1 MNATSQIK
9 NTVKICADSK
19 RFDSPTDSETGSAV
33 KFRQFD
39 AVQFGVVFR
48 TNGALADLSNAAYA
62 ELEIS
67 DIGALNR
74 PEPRTASVLV
84 RKRVSA
90 LETSLDESAVAAG
103 TCHATF
109 ELEKSDTKIDA
120 GEKWL
125 RIFAVDSDGS
135 RTSFANGW
143 IFVEPTYGDDSNLAT
158 PDDLKYIVSARDYAE
173 VSEGYANG
181 GSAELAE
188 TSPYYKN
195 NAKYFFEQAKA
206 HSTLSS
212 DYATQAQNS
221 FFGASA
227 SEESANGYAAS
238 ATRSASA
245 AESSASSASASAS
258 SAASAKSAA
267 ESAKTAAQQAAAS
280 AAASDAGRLALA
292 KADNGTL
299 YFSGGSATATPN
311 LAFDTLSVLFKTDF
325 DFSVVQTAGTN
336 IFFPF
341 YIGTTS
347 TGNFFACQY
356 GMGNQLRVHRAV
368 GGNAAYVGRFNR
380 ADIAALATGGLNALA
395 FVFKKL
401 ADGNTQL
408 SLYVNGVPVPNNA
421 TATVEYPTLES
432 FVSINKWGSTTT
444 SVGTVGYSDFRVLNF
459 DVSATDAPY
468 SLADYQAGRRL
479 PPFLSGGVY
488 IKSNPDVAAQA
499 TPSAGNLGQTT
510 QGTLAKS
517 DSGYTITCTQ
527 SATRRFWFKF
537 DKKYPA
543 GTWFRVRRGAL
554 TWDGMETTGSR
565 ISQTTLNVGT
575 STTSPYTTPVNDLPT
590 SGVVDVVFQTP
601 VEADMVGF
609 PTWNGADVPTA
620 MISIPYFEFEVIG
633 ATTALENYTFDGKIR
648 DASGN
653 ESHATISGSVAGD
666 TDNSVNQI
674 YSAFSAKYTQE
685 NAS

>member
-1 MNATSQIK
+1 MNATTQIK

-39 AVQFGVVFR
+39 AVQFCVVFR

-90 LETSLDESAVAAG
+90 LETSLDESAVASG
-103 TCHATF
+103 SCHATF
-109 ELEKSDTKIDA
+109 ELDKSDTKIDA

-125 RIFAVDSDGS
+125 RIYAVDSDGS

-143 IFVEPTYGDDSNLAT
+143 IFVEPTYGEDSNLAT
-158 PDDLKYIVSARDYAE
+158 PDDLKYLVSARDYAE

-181 GSAELAE
+181 GGAGLSE

-195 NAKYFFEQAKA
+195 NSKYFSEQAKA
-206 HSTLSS
+206 HTESS
-212 DYATQAQNS
+212 
-221 FFGASA
+221 SA
-227 SEESANGYAAS
+227 YAAQ
-238 ATRSASA
+238 
-245 AESSASSASASAS
+245 AESSAQSAEASAGIAGGYASNAADSAAAASAQAESASASAS
-258 SAASAKSAA
+258 SAQSAKTAA
-267 ESAKTAAQQAAAS
+267 ESAKTAAQLAAAS
-280 AAASDAGRLALA
+280 ASSSDAGRLALT
-292 KADNGTL
+292 KSDGGTL
-299 YFSGGSATATPN
+299 YFSGGSASATPN

-325 DFSVVQTAGTN
+325 DFSVAQSANVLFPFLAGTM
-336 IFFPF
+336 
-341 YIGTTS
+341 S
-347 TGNFFACQY
+347 TGIYLAAQFGGDNRLRAM
-356 GMGNQLRVHRAV
+356 MGATAIGSFSRS
-368 GGNAAYVGRFNR
+368 
-380 ADIAALATGGLNALA
+380 DIAALVGDGLNALA

-401 ADGNTQL
+401 ADGNAQV
-408 SLYVNGVPVPNNA
+408 SLFVNGVSIQNRA
-421 TATVEYPTLES
+421 TATAAYPALNNALS
-432 FVSINKWGSTTT
+432 VNKWGSSST
-444 SVGTVGYSDFRVLNF
+444 SAGTVGYSDFRVLNF

-468 SLADYQAGRRL
+468 SLSDYQAGKRL

-488 IKSNPDVAAQA
+488 IKSNPDVVAQA

-517 DSGYTITCTQ
+517 DNGYTLTLT
-527 SATRRFWFKF
+527 SAATRRFWFKF

-554 TWDGMETTGSR
+554 TWDGMETTGGR
-565 ISQTTLNVGT
+565 ISQTSLNVGT
-575 STTSPYTTPVNDLPT
+575 STTSPYTTPVNNLPP
-590 SGVVDVVFQTP
+590 SEAADVVFQTP
-601 VEADMVGF
+601 VEADLIGF
-609 PTWNGADVPTA
+609 PLWNGADVPTA
-620 MISIPYFEFEVIG
+620 TISIPYFEFAVWG
-633 ATTALENYTFDGKIR
+633 ANVALENYTFDGKIR

-666 TDNSVNQI
+666 MDNSVNQI

-685 NAS
+685 NA

>member
-1 MNATSQIK
+1 MNATTQIK

-90 LETSLDESAVAAG
+90 LETSLDESAVASG
-103 TCHATF
+103 SCHATF
-109 ELEKSDTKIDA
+109 ELDKSDTKIDA

-125 RIFAVDSDGS
+125 RIYAVDSDGS

-143 IFVEPTYGDDSNLAT
+143 IFVEPTYGEDSNLAT
-158 PDDLKYIVSARDYAE
+158 PDDLKYLVSARDYAE

-181 GSAELAE
+181 GGAGLSE

-195 NAKYFFEQAKA
+195 NSKYFSEQAKA
-206 HSTLSS
+206 HTESS
-212 DYATQAQNS
+212 
-221 FFGASA
+221 SA
-227 SEESANGYAAS
+227 YAAQ
-238 ATRSASA
+238 
-245 AESSASSASASAS
+245 AESSAQSAEASAEIAGGYASNAADSAAFASVQAESASASAS
-258 SAASAKSAA
+258 SAQSAKAEA
-267 ESAKTAAQQAAAS
+267 ESAKTAAQLAAAS
-280 AAASDAGRLALA
+280 ASSSDAGRLALA
-292 KADNGTL
+292 KSDGGTL
-299 YFSGGSATATPN
+299 YFSGGSASATPN

-325 DFSVVQTAGTN
+325 DFSVVQTAN
-336 IFFPF
+336 VLFPF
-341 YIGTTS
+341 LAGTMS
-347 TGNFFACQY
+347 TGIYLAAQFGGDNRLRAM
-356 GMGNQLRVHRAV
+356 MGATAIGSFSRS
-368 GGNAAYVGRFNR
+368 
-380 ADIAALATGGLNALA
+380 DIAALVGDGLNALA

-401 ADGNTQL
+401 ADGNAQV
-408 SLYVNGVPVPNNA
+408 SLFVNGVSVQNRA
-421 TATVEYPTLES
+421 TATAAYPTLNNALS
-432 FVSINKWGSTTT
+432 VNKWGSSTT
-444 SVGTVGYSDFRVLNF
+444 SAGTVGYSDFRVLNF
-459 DVSATDAPY
+459 DISATDAPY
-468 SLADYQAGRRL
+468 TLSDYQKGKRL

-488 IKSNPDVAAQA
+488 IKSNPDVVAQA

-517 DSGYTITCTQ
+517 DNGYTLTLT
-527 SATRRFWFKF
+527 SAATRRFWFKF

-554 TWDGMETTGSR
+554 TWDGMETTPTR
-565 ISQTTLNVGT
+565 ISQTSLNVGT
-575 STTSPYTTPVNDLPT
+575 STTSPYTTPVGNLPT
-590 SGVVDVVFQTP
+590 SEAVDVVFQTP
-601 VEADMVGF
+601 LEADMIGF
-609 PTWNGADVPTA
+609 PLWNGADVPTA
-620 MISIPYFEFEVIG
+620 TISIPYFEFAVIG

-666 TDNSVNQI
+666 MDNSVNQI

-685 NAS
+685 NA

>member
-1 MNATSQIK
+1 MNATTQIK

-39 AVQFGVVFR
+39 AVQFCVVFR

-90 LETSLDESAVAAG
+90 LETSLDESAVASG
-103 TCHATF
+103 SCHATF
-109 ELEKSDTKIDA
+109 ELDKSDTKIDA

-125 RIFAVDSDGS
+125 RIYAVDSDGS

-143 IFVEPTYGDDSNLAT
+143 IFVEPTYGEDSNLAT
-158 PDDLKYIVSARDYAE
+158 PDDLKYLVSARDYAE

-181 GSAELAE
+181 GGAGLSE

-195 NAKYFFEQAKA
+195 NSKYFSEQAKA
-206 HSTLSS
+206 HTESS
-212 DYATQAQNS
+212 
-221 FFGASA
+221 SA
-227 SEESANGYAAS
+227 YAAQ
-238 ATRSASA
+238 
-245 AESSASSASASAS
+245 AESSAQSAEASAGIAGGYASNAADSAAAASAQAESAAASAS
-258 SAASAKSAA
+258 SAQSAKTAA
-267 ESAKTAAQQAAAS
+267 ESAKTAAQLAAAS
-280 AAASDAGRLALA
+280 AASSDAGRLALA
-292 KADNGTL
+292 KSDSGTL
-299 YFSGGSATATPN
+299 YFSGGSASATPN

-325 DFSVVQTAGTN
+325 DFSVAQTAN
-336 IFFPF
+336 VLFPF
-341 YIGTTS
+341 LAGAMS
-347 TGNFFACQY
+347 TGIYLAAQFGGDNRLRAM
-356 GMGNQLRVHRAV
+356 MGATAIGSFSRS
-368 GGNAAYVGRFNR
+368 
-380 ADIAALATGGLNALA
+380 DIAALVGDGLNALA

-401 ADGNTQL
+401 ADGNAQV
-408 SLYVNGVPVPNNA
+408 SLFVNGVSVQNRA
-421 TATVEYPTLES
+421 TATAAYPALNNALS
-432 FVSINKWGSTTT
+432 VNKWGSSST
-444 SVGTVGYSDFRVLNF
+444 SAGTVGYSDFRVLNF

-468 SLADYQAGRRL
+468 SLADYQAGKRL

-488 IKSNPDVAAQA
+488 IKSNPDVVAQSM
-499 TPSAGNLGQTT
+499 PSAGNIGQTT

-517 DSGYTITCTQ
+517 DNGYTLTLT
-527 SATRRFWFKF
+527 SAATRRFWFRL

-554 TWDGMETTGSR
+554 TWEGMETTGSR
-565 ISQTTLNVGT
+565 ISQTSLNVGT
-575 STTSPYTTPVNDLPT
+575 STTSPYTTPVNNLPP
-590 SGVVDVVFQTP
+590 SEAADVVFQTP
-601 VEADMVGF
+601 VEADLIGF
-609 PTWNGADVPTA
+609 PLWNGADVPTA
-620 MISIPYFEFEVIG
+620 TISIPYFEFAVIG
-633 ATTALENYTFDGKIR
+633 ANVALGNYTFDGKIR

-666 TDNSVNQI
+666 MDNSVNQI

-685 NAS
+685 NA

>member
-1 MNATSQIK
+1 MNATTQIK

-90 LETSLDESAVAAG
+90 LETSLDESAVASG
-103 TCHATF
+103 SCHATF
-109 ELEKSDTKIDA
+109 ELDKSDTKIDA
-120 GEKWL
+120 GEKWM
-125 RIFAVDSDGS
+125 RIYAVDSDGS

-143 IFVEPTYGDDSNLAT
+143 IFVEPTYGEDSNLAT
-158 PDDLKYIVSARDYAE
+158 PDDLKYLVSARDYAE

-181 GSAELAE
+181 GGAGLSE

-195 NAKYFFEQAKA
+195 NSKYFSEQAKA
-206 HSTLSS
+206 HTESS
-212 DYATQAQNS
+212 
-221 FFGASA
+221 SA
-227 SEESANGYAAS
+227 YAAQ
-238 ATRSASA
+238 
-245 AESSASSASASAS
+245 AESSAQSAEASAGIAGGYASNAADSAASASAQAENAAASAS
-258 SAASAKSAA
+258 SAQSAKTAA
-267 ESAKTAAQQAAAS
+267 ESAKIAAQLAAAS
-280 AAASDAGRLALA
+280 ASSSDAGRLALA
-292 KADNGTL
+292 KFDGGTL
-299 YFSGGSATATPN
+299 YFSGGSASATPN

-325 DFSVVQTAGTN
+325 DFSVAQTAN
-336 IFFPF
+336 VLFPF
-341 YIGTTS
+341 LAGTMS
-347 TGNFFACQY
+347 TGIYLAAQFGGDNRLRAM
-356 GMGNQLRVHRAV
+356 MGATAIGSFSRS
-368 GGNAAYVGRFNR
+368 
-380 ADIAALATGGLNALA
+380 DIAALVGDGLNALA

-401 ADGNTQL
+401 PDGNAQV
-408 SLYVNGVPVPNNA
+408 SLFVNGIGVQNRA
-421 TATVEYPTLES
+421 TATAEFPALNNALSV
-432 FVSINKWGSTTT
+432 NKWGT
-444 SVGTVGYSDFRVLNF
+444 SSVSAGTVGYSDFRVLNF

-468 SLADYQAGRRL
+468 TLSDYQKGKGL
-479 PPFLSGGVY
+479 PPFLSGGGY
-488 IKSNPDVAAQA
+488 IKSNPDVVAQA
-499 TPSAGNLGQTT
+499 APSAGNLGQTT

-517 DSGYTITCTQ
+517 DNGYTLTLT
-527 SATRRFWFKF
+527 SAATRRFWFKF

-543 GTWFRVRRGAL
+543 GTWFRVCRGAL

-590 SGVVDVVFQTP
+590 SEAADVVFQTP
-601 VEADMVGF
+601 VEADLIGF
-609 PTWNGADVPTA
+609 PLWNGADVPTA
-620 MISIPYFEFEVIG
+620 TISIPYFGFEVLG

-666 TDNSVNQI
+666 MDNSVNQI

-685 NAS
+685 NA

>member
-1 MNATSQIK
+1 MNATTQIK

-90 LETSLDESAVAAG
+90 LETSLDESAVASG
-103 TCHATF
+103 SCHATF
-109 ELEKSDTKIDA
+109 ELDKSDTKIDA

-125 RIFAVDSDGS
+125 RIYAVDSDGS

-143 IFVEPTYGDDSNLAT
+143 IFVEPTYGEDSNLAT
-158 PDDLKYIVSARDYAE
+158 PDDLKYLVSARDYAE

-181 GSAELAE
+181 GGAGLSE

-195 NAKYFFEQAKA
+195 NSKYFSEQAKA
-206 HSTLSS
+206 HTESS
-212 DYATQAQNS
+212 
-221 FFGASA
+221 SA
-227 SEESANGYAAS
+227 YAAQ
-238 ATRSASA
+238 
-245 AESSASSASASAS
+245 AESSAQSAEASAEIAGGYASNAADSAAFASVQAESASASAS
-258 SAASAKSAA
+258 SAQSAKAEA
-267 ESAKTAAQQAAAS
+267 ESAKTAAQLAAAS
-280 AAASDAGRLALA
+280 ASSSDAGRLALA
-292 KADNGTL
+292 KSDSGTL
-299 YFSGGSATATPN
+299 YFSGGSASATPN

-325 DFSVVQTAGTN
+325 DFSVAQTAN
-336 IFFPF
+336 VLFPF
-341 YIGTTS
+341 LAGTMS
-347 TGNFFACQY
+347 TGIYLAAQFGGDNRLRAM
-356 GMGNQLRVHRAV
+356 MGATAIGSFSRS
-368 GGNAAYVGRFNR
+368 
-380 ADIAALATGGLNALA
+380 DIAALVGDGLNALA

-401 ADGNTQL
+401 SDGNIQT
-408 SLYVNGVPVPNNA
+408 SLFVNGVGVQNRA
-421 TATVEYPTLES
+421 TATAEYPTLDS
-432 FVSINKWGSTTT
+432 FLSINRWGTAN
-444 SVGTVGYSDFRVLNF
+444 VYAGTVGYSDFCIFNF

-468 SLADYQAGRRL
+468 SLSDYQAGKGL

-488 IKSNPDVAAQA
+488 IKSNPDVVAQT

-517 DSGYTITCTQ
+517 DDGYTLTLT
-527 SATRRFWFKF
+527 SAATRRFWFKF

-565 ISQTTLNVGT
+565 ISQTSLNVGT
-575 STTSPYTTPVNDLPT
+575 STTSPYATPVDNLPT
-590 SGVVDVVFQTP
+590 SEAVDVVFQTP
-601 VEADMVGF
+601 VDADMVGF

-620 MISIPYFEFEVIG
+620 TISIPYFEFEVLG
-633 ATTALENYTFDGKIR
+633 AITALENYTFDGKIR

-666 TDNSVNQI
+666 MDNSVNQI

-685 NAS
+685 NA

>member
-1 MNATSQIK
+1 MNATTQIK

-90 LETSLDESAVAAG
+90 LETSLDESAVASG
-103 TCHATF
+103 SCHATF
-109 ELEKSDTKIDA
+109 ELDKSDTKIDA

-125 RIFAVDSDGS
+125 RIYAVDSDGS

-143 IFVEPTYGDDSNLAT
+143 IFVEPTYGEDSNLAT
-158 PDDLKYIVSARDYAE
+158 PDDLKYLVSARDYAE

-181 GSAELAE
+181 GGAGLSE

-195 NAKYFFEQAKA
+195 NSKYFSEQAKA
-206 HSTLSS
+206 HTESS
-212 DYATQAQNS
+212 
-221 FFGASA
+221 SA
-227 SEESANGYAAS
+227 YAAQ
-238 ATRSASA
+238 
-245 AESSASSASASAS
+245 AESSAQSAEASAGIAGGYASNAADSAAFACVQAEGASASAS
-258 SAASAKSAA
+258 SAQSAKAEA
-267 ESAKTAAQQAAAS
+267 ESAKTAAQLAAAS
-280 AAASDAGRLALA
+280 ASSSYAGRLALA
-292 KADNGTL
+292 KSDSGTL
-299 YFSGGSATATPN
+299 YFSGGSASATPN

-325 DFSVVQTAGTN
+325 DFSVPQTTN
-336 IFFPF
+336 VLYPF
-341 YIGTTS
+341 YIGTTTQGKYILVQFGADNRLQIN
-347 TGNFFACQY
+347 TGDGVFGSFS
-356 GMGNQLRVHRAV
+356 RS
-368 GGNAAYVGRFNR
+368 
-380 ADIAALATGGLNALA
+380 DIAALVGDGLNALA

-401 ADGNTQL
+401 ADGNAQV
-408 SLYVNGVPVPNNA
+408 SLFVNGVSVQNLA
-421 TATVEYPTLES
+421 TATAVYPALES
-432 FVSINKWGSTTT
+432 FISINKWGSSST
-444 SVGTVGYSDFRVLNF
+444 SAGTVGYSDFRVLNF

-468 SLADYQAGRRL
+468 TLTDYQAGKRL
-479 PPFLSGGVY
+479 PPFLSSGVY
-488 IKSNPDVAAQA
+488 VKSNPDVDTQF
-499 TPSAGNLGQTT
+499 TPSAGKLGTTT

-517 DSGYTITCTQ
+517 ANGYTLTLT
-527 SATRRFWFKF
+527 STSTRRFWFKF

-554 TWDGMETTGSR
+554 TWDGMETTGGR
-565 ISQTTLNVGT
+565 ISQTSLNIGT
-575 STTSPYTTPVNDLPT
+575 STTSPYTVAVSNLPT
-590 SGVVDVVFQTP
+590 SEAVDVVFQTP
-601 VEADMVGF
+601 IEANMVGF
-609 PTWNGADVPTA
+609 VLWNGADVATA
-620 MISIPYFEFEVIG
+620 TVSIPYFEFEVLG
-633 ATTALENYTFDGKIR
+633 ASVALENYTFDGKIR

-653 ESHATISGSVAGD
+653 ESHATISGAVAGD
-666 TDNSVNQI
+666 MDNSVNQI

-685 NAS
+685 NA

>member
-1 MNATSQIK
+1 MNATTQIK

-39 AVQFGVVFR
+39 AVQFCVVFR

-90 LETSLDESAVAAG
+90 LETSLDESAVASG
-103 TCHATF
+103 SCHATF
-109 ELEKSDTKIDA
+109 ELDKSDTKIDA

-125 RIFAVDSDGS
+125 RIYAVDSDGS

-143 IFVEPTYGDDSNLAT
+143 IFVEPTYGEDSNLAT
-158 PDDLKYIVSARDYAE
+158 PDDLKYLVSARDYAE

-181 GSAELAE
+181 GGAGLSE

-195 NAKYFFEQAKA
+195 NSKYFSEQAKA
-206 HSTLSS
+206 HTESS
-212 DYATQAQNS
+212 
-221 FFGASA
+221 SA
-227 SEESANGYAAS
+227 YAAQ
-238 ATRSASA
+238 
-245 AESSASSASASAS
+245 AESSAQSAEASAEIAGGYASNASASAS
-258 SAASAKSAA
+258 SASSHSASAAASASSAQSAKAEA
-267 ESAKTAAQQAAAS
+267 ESAKTAAQLAAAS
-280 AAASDAGRLALA
+280 AASSDAGRLALT
-292 KADNGTL
+292 KSDSGTL
-299 YFSGGSATATPN
+299 YFSGGSASATPN

-325 DFSVVQTAGTN
+325 DFGVAQSANVLFPFLAGTM
-336 IFFPF
+336 
-341 YIGTTS
+341 S
-347 TGNFFACQY
+347 TGIYLAAQFGGDNRLRAM
-356 GMGNQLRVHRAV
+356 MGATAIGSFSRS
-368 GGNAAYVGRFNR
+368 
-380 ADIAALATGGLNALA
+380 DIAALVGDGLNALA

-401 ADGNTQL
+401 ADGNAQV
-408 SLYVNGVPVPNNA
+408 SLFVNGVSVQNRA
-421 TATVEYPTLES
+421 TATAVYPTLNNALS
-432 FVSINKWGSTTT
+432 VNKWGSSST
-444 SVGTVGYSDFRVLNF
+444 SAGTVGYSDFRVLNF
-459 DVSATDAPY
+459 DVSSADAPY
-468 SLADYQAGRRL
+468 SLSDYQAGKGL

-488 IKSNPDVAAQA
+488 IKSNPDVVAQA

-517 DSGYTITCTQ
+517 DDGYTLTLT
-527 SATRRFWFKF
+527 SAATRRFWFKF

-565 ISQTTLNVGT
+565 ISQTSLNVGT

-590 SGVVDVVFQTP
+590 SEAVDVIFQTP
-601 VEADMVGF
+601 IEANMVGF
-609 PTWNGADVPTA
+609 IVWNGADVPTA
-620 MISIPYFEFEVIG
+620 TISIPYFEFEVLG
-633 ATTALENYTFDGKIR
+633 ANVALENYTFDGKIR

-666 TDNSVNQI
+666 MDNSVNQI

-685 NAS
+685 NA

>member
-1 MNATSQIK
+1 MNATTQIK

-39 AVQFGVVFR
+39 AVQFCVVFR
-48 TNGALADLSNAAYA
+48 TNGALADLSNAAHA

-90 LETSLDESAVAAG
+90 LETSLDESAVASG
-103 TCHATF
+103 SCHATF
-109 ELEKSDTKIDA
+109 ELDKSDTKIDA

-125 RIFAVDSDGS
+125 RIYAVDSDGS

-143 IFVEPTYGDDSNLAT
+143 IFVEPTYGEDSNLAT
-158 PDDLKYIVSARDYAE
+158 PDDLKYLVSARDYAE

-181 GSAELAE
+181 GGAGLSE

-195 NAKYFFEQAKA
+195 NSKYFSEQAKA
-206 HSTLSS
+206 HTESS
-212 DYATQAQNS
+212 SAYAAQADS
-221 FFGASA
+221 FAQSSEASAGIAGGYASNAADSAASA
-227 SEESANGYAAS
+227 SSQAESAA
-238 ATRSASA
+238 
-245 AESSASSASASAS
+245 ASAS
-258 SAASAKSAA
+258 SAQSAKTAA
-267 ESAKTAAQQAAAS
+267 ESAKTAAQLAAAS
-280 AAASDAGRLALA
+280 AASSDAGRLALT
-292 KADNGTL
+292 KSDSGTL
-299 YFSGGSATATPN
+299 YFSGGSASATPN

-325 DFSVVQTAGTN
+325 DFSVAQTAN
-336 IFFPF
+336 VLFPF
-341 YIGTTS
+341 LAGTMS
-347 TGNFFACQY
+347 TGIYLAAQFGGDNRLRAM
-356 GMGNQLRVHRAV
+356 MGATAIGSFSRS
-368 GGNAAYVGRFNR
+368 
-380 ADIAALATGGLNALA
+380 DIAALVGDGLNALA

-401 ADGNTQL
+401 ADGNAQV
-408 SLYVNGVPVPNNA
+408 SLFVNGVSVQNRA
-421 TATVEYPTLES
+421 TATAVYPTLNNALS
-432 FVSINKWGSTTT
+432 VNKWGSSST
-444 SVGTVGYSDFRVLNF
+444 SAGTVGYSDFRVFNF
-459 DVSATDAPY
+459 DVSATDTPY
-468 SLADYQAGRRL
+468 SLADYQKGKRL

-488 IKSNPDVAAQA
+488 IKSNPDVEAQA

-517 DSGYTITCTQ
+517 DNGYTLTLT
-527 SATRRFWFKF
+527 SAATRRFWFKF

-554 TWDGMETTGSR
+554 TWEGMETTGSR
-565 ISQTTLNVGT
+565 ISQTSLNVGT
-575 STTSPYTTPVNDLPT
+575 STTSPYTTPVNNLPP
-590 SGVVDVVFQTP
+590 SEAADVVFQTP
-601 VEADMVGF
+601 VEADLIGF
-609 PTWNGADVPTA
+609 PLWNGADVPTA
-620 MISIPYFEFEVIG
+620 TISIPYFEFAVLG
-633 ATTALENYTFDGKIR
+633 ANVALENYTFDGKIR

-666 TDNSVNQI
+666 MDNSVNQI

-685 NAS
+685 NA

>member
-1 MNATSQIK
+1 MNATTQIK

-90 LETSLDESAVAAG
+90 LETSLDESAVASG
-103 TCHATF
+103 SCHATF
-109 ELEKSDTKIDA
+109 ELDKSDTKIDA

-125 RIFAVDSDGS
+125 RIYAVDSDGS

-143 IFVEPTYGDDSNLAT
+143 IFVEPTYGEDSNLAT
-158 PDDLKYIVSARDYAE
+158 PDDLKYLVSARDYAE

-181 GSAELAE
+181 GGAGLSE

-195 NAKYFFEQAKA
+195 NSKYFSEQAKA
-206 HSTLSS
+206 HTESS
-212 DYATQAQNS
+212 
-221 FFGASA
+221 SA
-227 SEESANGYAAS
+227 YAAQ
-238 ATRSASA
+238 
-245 AESSASSASASAS
+245 AESSAQSAEASAEIAGGYASNAADSAAFACVQAEGASASAS
-258 SAASAKSAA
+258 SAQSAKAEA
-267 ESAKTAAQQAAAS
+267 ESAKTAAQLAAAS
-280 AAASDAGRLALA
+280 AASSDAGRLALA
-292 KADNGTL
+292 KSDSGTL
-299 YFSGGSATATPN
+299 YFSGGSASATPN

-325 DFSVVQTAGTN
+325 DFSVAQTTN
-336 IFFPF
+336 VLYPF
-341 YIGTTS
+341 YIGRTTQGKYILVQFGADNRLRIN
-347 TGNFFACQY
+347 TGDGVFGSFS
-356 GMGNQLRVHRAV
+356 RS
-368 GGNAAYVGRFNR
+368 
-380 ADIAALATGGLNALA
+380 DIAALVGDGLNALA

-401 ADGNTQL
+401 ADGNAQV
-408 SLYVNGVPVPNNA
+408 SLFVNGVSVQNLA
-421 TATVEYPTLES
+421 TATVVYPALES
-432 FVSINKWGSTTT
+432 FLSINKWGSSST
-444 SVGTVGYSDFRVLNF
+444 SAGTVGYSDFCIFNF

-468 SLADYQAGRRL
+468 SLADYQAGKRL
-479 PPFLSGGVY
+479 PPFLSSGVY
-488 IKSNPDVAAQA
+488 VKSNPDVDTQL
-499 TPSAGNLGQTT
+499 TPPAGKLGGTT

-517 DSGYTITCTQ
+517 DSGYTLTLT
-527 SATRRFWFKF
+527 SSSTRRFWFKF

-554 TWDGMETTGSR
+554 TWDGMETTPTR
-565 ISQTTLNVGT
+565 ISQTSLNVGT
-575 STTSPYTTPVNDLPT
+575 STTSPYTIAVSNLPT
-590 SGVVDVVFQTP
+590 SEAVDVVFQTP
-601 VEADMVGF
+601 IEANMVGF
-609 PTWNGADVPTA
+609 IVWNGSDVPTA
-620 MISIPYFEFEVIG
+620 TISIPYFEFEVLG
-633 ATTALENYTFDGKIR
+633 ANVAFENYTFDGKIR

-653 ESHATISGSVAGD
+653 ENHATISGAVAGD
-666 TDNSVNQI
+666 MDNSVNQI

-685 NAS
+685 NA

>member
-1 MNATSQIK
+1 MNATTQIK

-90 LETSLDESAVAAG
+90 LETSLDESAVASG
-103 TCHATF
+103 SCHATF
-109 ELEKSDTKIDA
+109 ELDKSDTKIDA

-125 RIFAVDSDGS
+125 RIYAVDSDGS

-143 IFVEPTYGDDSNLAT
+143 IFVEPTYGEDSNLAT
-158 PDDLKYIVSARDYAE
+158 PDDLKYLVSARDYAE

-181 GSAELAE
+181 GGAGLSE

-195 NAKYFFEQAKA
+195 NSKYFSEQAKA
-206 HSTLSS
+206 HTESS
-212 DYATQAQNS
+212 
-221 FFGASA
+221 SA
-227 SEESANGYAAS
+227 YAAQ
-238 ATRSASA
+238 
-245 AESSASSASASAS
+245 AESSAQSAEASAEIAGGYASNAADSAAFASVQAESASASAS
-258 SAASAKSAA
+258 SAQSAKAKA
-267 ESAKTAAQQAAAS
+267 ESAKTAAQLAAAS
-280 AAASDAGRLALA
+280 ASSSDAGRLALA
-292 KADNGTL
+292 KSDSGTL
-299 YFSGGSATATPN
+299 YFSGGSASATPN

-325 DFSVVQTAGTN
+325 DFSVVQTAN
-336 IFFPF
+336 VLFPF
-341 YIGTTS
+341 LAGTMS
-347 TGNFFACQY
+347 TGIYLAAQFGGDNRLRAM
-356 GMGNQLRVHRAV
+356 MGATAIGSFSRS
-368 GGNAAYVGRFNR
+368 
-380 ADIAALATGGLNALA
+380 DIAALAGDGLNALA

-401 ADGNTQL
+401 ADGNAQV
-408 SLYVNGVPVPNNA
+408 SLFVNGVSVQNRA
-421 TATVEYPTLES
+421 TATAAYPTLNNALS
-432 FVSINKWGSTTT
+432 VNKWGSSST
-444 SVGTVGYSDFRVLNF
+444 SAGMVGYSDFRVLNF
-459 DVSATDAPY
+459 DVSSSDAPY
-468 SLADYQAGRRL
+468 TLSDYQAGKHL

-488 IKSNPDVAAQA
+488 IKSNPDVVAQA

-517 DSGYTITCTQ
+517 DDGYTLTLT
-527 SATRRFWFKF
+527 SAATRRFWFKF

-565 ISQTTLNVGT
+565 ISQTSLNVGT

-590 SGVVDVVFQTP
+590 SEAVDVVFQTP
-601 VEADMVGF
+601 VDADMVGF

-620 MISIPYFEFEVIG
+620 TISIPYFEFEVIG

-666 TDNSVNQI
+666 MDNSVNQI

-685 NAS
+685 NA

>member
-1 MNATSQIK
+1 MNATTQIK

-90 LETSLDESAVAAG
+90 LETSLDESAVASG
-103 TCHATF
+103 SCHATF
-109 ELEKSDTKIDA
+109 ELDKSDTKIDA

-125 RIFAVDSDGS
+125 RIYAVDSDGS

-143 IFVEPTYGDDSNLAT
+143 IFVEPTYGEDSNLAT
-158 PDDLKYIVSARDYAE
+158 PDDLKYLVSARDYAE

-181 GSAELAE
+181 GGAGLSE

-195 NAKYFFEQAKA
+195 NSKYFSEQAKA
-206 HSTLSS
+206 HTESS
-212 DYATQAQNS
+212 
-221 FFGASA
+221 SA
-227 SEESANGYAAS
+227 YAAQ
-238 ATRSASA
+238 
-245 AESSASSASASAS
+245 AESSAQSAEASAEIAGGYASNAADSAASASSQAESAAASAS
-258 SAASAKSAA
+258 SAQSAKAEA
-267 ESAKTAAQQAAAS
+267 ESAKTAAQLAAAS
-280 AAASDAGRLALA
+280 ASSSDAGRLALA
-292 KADNGTL
+292 KFDSGTL
-299 YFSGGSATATPN
+299 SFSGGSASATPN

-325 DFSVVQTAGTN
+325 DFSVAQSANVLFPFLAGTM
-336 IFFPF
+336 
-341 YIGTTS
+341 S
-347 TGNFFACQY
+347 TGIYLAAQFGGDNRLRAM
-356 GMGNQLRVHRAV
+356 MGATAIGSFMRT
-368 GGNAAYVGRFNR
+368 
-380 ADIAALATGGLNALA
+380 DIAALVGDGLNALA

-401 ADGNTQL
+401 ADGNAQV
-408 SLYVNGVPVPNNA
+408 SLFVNGVSVQNRT
-421 TATVEYPTLES
+421 TATVAYPTLNNALS
-432 FVSINKWGSTTT
+432 VNKWGSSST
-444 SVGTVGYSDFRVLNF
+444 SAGTVRYSDFCILNF
-459 DVSATDAPY
+459 DVSAADAPY
-468 SLADYQAGRRL
+468 SLSDYQAGKGL

-488 IKSNPDVAAQA
+488 IKSNPDVVAQA

-517 DSGYTITCTQ
+517 DDGYTLTLT
-527 SATRRFWFKF
+527 SAATRRFWFKF

-565 ISQTTLNVGT
+565 ISQTSLNVGT

-590 SGVVDVVFQTP
+590 SEATDVVFQTP
-601 VEADMVGF
+601 IETDMVGF
-609 PTWNGADVPTA
+609 PTWNGADVSTA
-620 MISIPYFEFEVIG
+620 TILIPYFEFEVIG
-633 ATTALENYTFDGKIR
+633 ANVALENYTFDGKIR

-666 TDNSVNQI
+666 MDNSVNQI

-685 NAS
+685 NA

>member
-1 MNATSQIK
+1 MNATTQIK

-90 LETSLDESAVAAG
+90 LETSLDESAVASG
-103 TCHATF
+103 SCHATF
-109 ELEKSDTKIDA
+109 ELDKSDTKIDA

-125 RIFAVDSDGS
+125 RIYAVDSDGS

-143 IFVEPTYGDDSNLAT
+143 IFVEPTYGEDSNLAT
-158 PDDLKYIVSARDYAE
+158 PDDLKYLVSARDYAE

-181 GSAELAE
+181 GGAGLSE

-195 NAKYFFEQAKA
+195 NSKYFSEQAKA
-206 HSTLSS
+206 HTESS
-212 DYATQAQNS
+212 
-221 FFGASA
+221 SA
-227 SEESANGYAAS
+227 YAAQ
-238 ATRSASA
+238 
-245 AESSASSASASAS
+245 AESSAQSAEASAGIAGGYASNAADSAAFASVQAESASASAS
-258 SAASAKSAA
+258 SAQSAKAEA
-267 ESAKTAAQQAAAS
+267 ESAKTAAQLAAAS
-280 AAASDAGRLALA
+280 ASSSDAGRLALA
-292 KADNGTL
+292 KSDSGTL

-325 DFSVVQTAGTN
+325 DFSVPQTAN
-336 IFFPF
+336 VLFPF
-341 YIGTTS
+341 LAGTMS
-347 TGNFFACQY
+347 TGIYLAAQFGGDNRLRAM
-356 GMGNQLRVHRAV
+356 MGATAIGSFSRS
-368 GGNAAYVGRFNR
+368 
-380 ADIAALATGGLNALA
+380 DIAALVGDGLNALA

-401 ADGNTQL
+401 SDGNAQV
-408 SLYVNGVPVPNNA
+408 SLFVNGVSVQNRA
-421 TATVEYPTLES
+421 TATAAYPTLNNALS
-432 FVSINKWGSTTT
+432 VNKWGSSTT
-444 SVGTVGYSDFRVLNF
+444 SAGTVGYSDFRVLNF
-459 DVSATDAPY
+459 DISATDAPY
-468 SLADYQAGRRL
+468 TLSDYQKGKGL

-488 IKSNPDVAAQA
+488 IKSNPDVVAQSM
-499 TPSAGNLGQTT
+499 PSAGNIGQTT

-517 DSGYTITCTQ
+517 DDGYTLTLT
-527 SATRRFWFKF
+527 SAATRRFWFKF
-537 DKKYPA
+537 DKKYSA

-565 ISQTTLNVGT
+565 ISQTSLNVGT

-590 SGVVDVVFQTP
+590 SEAVDVVFQTP
-601 VEADMVGF
+601 VDADMVGF

-620 MISIPYFEFEVIG
+620 TISIPYFEFAVWG
-633 ATTALENYTFDGKIR
+633 ANVAFENYTFDGKIR

-666 TDNSVNQI
+666 MDNSVNQI

-685 NAS
+685 NA

>member
-1 MNATSQIK
+1 MNATTQIK
-9 NTVKICADSK
+9 NTVKMCADSK
-19 RFDSPTDSETGSAV
+19 RFDSPTDSETGSAI

-90 LETSLDESAVAAG
+90 LETSLDESAVASG
-103 TCHATF
+103 SCHATF
-109 ELEKSDTKIDA
+109 ELDKSDTKIDA

-125 RIFAVDSDGS
+125 RIYAVDSDGS

-143 IFVEPTYGDDSNLAT
+143 IFVEPTYGEDSNLAT
-158 PDDLKYIVSARDYAE
+158 PDDLKYLVSARDYAE

-181 GSAELAE
+181 GGAGLSE

-195 NAKYFFEQAKA
+195 NSKYFSEQAKA
-206 HSTLSS
+206 HTESS
-212 DYATQAQNS
+212 
-221 FFGASA
+221 SA
-227 SEESANGYAAS
+227 YAAQ
-238 ATRSASA
+238 
-245 AESSASSASASAS
+245 AESSAQSAEASAEIAGGYASNAADSAAFASVQAESASASAS
-258 SAASAKSAA
+258 SAQSAKAEA
-267 ESAKTAAQQAAAS
+267 ESAKTAAQLAAAS
-280 AAASDAGRLALA
+280 SSSSDAGRLALA
-292 KADNGTL
+292 KADNGIL
-299 YFSGGSATATPN
+299 YFTGGSATATPN

-325 DFSVVQTAGTN
+325 DFSVPQTAN
-336 IFFPF
+336 VFFPF
-341 YIGTTS
+341 LAGTMS
-347 TGNFFACQY
+347 TGIYLAAQFGGDNRLRAM
-356 GMGNQLRVHRAV
+356 MGATAIGSFSRS
-368 GGNAAYVGRFNR
+368 
-380 ADIAALATGGLNALA
+380 DIAALVGDGLNALA

-401 ADGNTQL
+401 ADGNAQV
-408 SLYVNGVPVPNNA
+408 SLFVNGVSVQNRA
-421 TATVEYPTLES
+421 TATAAYPTLNNALS
-432 FVSINKWGSTTT
+432 VNKWGSSST
-444 SVGTVGYSDFRVLNF
+444 SAGTVGYSDFRVLNF
-459 DVSATDAPY
+459 DVSASDAPY
-468 SLADYQAGRRL
+468 SLADYQAGKRL

-488 IKSNPDVAAQA
+488 IKSNPDVVAQA

-517 DSGYTITCTQ
+517 DDGYTLTLT
-527 SATRRFWFKF
+527 SAATRRFWFKF

-554 TWDGMETTGSR
+554 TWDGMETTGRR
-565 ISQTTLNVGT
+565 ISQTSLNVGT

-590 SGVVDVVFQTP
+590 SEAVDVVFQTP

-620 MISIPYFEFEVIG
+620 TISIPYFEFEVLG

-666 TDNSVNQI
+666 MDNSVNQI

-685 NAS
+685 NA

>member
-1 MNATSQIK
+1 MNATTQIK

-90 LETSLDESAVAAG
+90 LETSLDESAVASG
-103 TCHATF
+103 SCHATF
-109 ELEKSDTKIDA
+109 ELDKSDTKIDA

-125 RIFAVDSDGS
+125 RIYAVDSDGS

-143 IFVEPTYGDDSNLAT
+143 IFVEPTYGEDSNLAT
-158 PDDLKYIVSARDYAE
+158 PDDLKYLVSARDYAE

-181 GSAELAE
+181 GGAGLSE

-195 NAKYFFEQAKA
+195 NSKYFSEQAKA
-206 HSTLSS
+206 HTESS
-212 DYATQAQNS
+212 
-221 FFGASA
+221 SA
-227 SEESANGYAAS
+227 YAAQ
-238 ATRSASA
+238 
-245 AESSASSASASAS
+245 AESSAQSAEASAGIAGGYASNAADSAAAASAQAESAAASAS
-258 SAASAKSAA
+258 SAQSAKAEA
-267 ESAKTAAQQAAAS
+267 ESAKTAAQLAAAS
-280 AAASDAGRLALA
+280 ASSSDAGRLALT
-292 KADNGTL
+292 KSDGGTL
-299 YFSGGSATATPN
+299 YFSGGSASATPN

-325 DFSVVQTAGTN
+325 DFSVAQTAN
-336 IFFPF
+336 VLFPF
-341 YIGTTS
+341 LAGTMS
-347 TGNFFACQY
+347 TGIYLAAQFGGDNRLRAM
-356 GMGNQLRVHRAV
+356 MGATAIGSFSRS
-368 GGNAAYVGRFNR
+368 
-380 ADIAALATGGLNALA
+380 DIAALVGDGLNALA

-401 ADGNTQL
+401 ADGNAQV
-408 SLYVNGVPVPNNA
+408 SLFVNGVSVQNRA
-421 TATVEYPTLES
+421 TATAAYPALNNALS
-432 FVSINKWGSTTT
+432 VNKWGSSST
-444 SVGTVGYSDFRVLNF
+444 SAGTVGYSDFRVLNF

-468 SLADYQAGRRL
+468 SLADYQAGKRL

-488 IKSNPDVAAQA
+488 IKSNPDIVAQA
-499 TPSAGNLGQTT
+499 APSAGNLGQTT

-517 DSGYTITCTQ
+517 DNGYTLTLT
-527 SATRRFWFKF
+527 SAATRRFWFKF

-575 STTSPYTTPVNDLPT
+575 STVAPYTTPVNDLPT
-590 SGVVDVVFQTP
+590 SEAADVVFQTP
-601 VEADMVGF
+601 VEADLIGF
-609 PTWNGADVPTA
+609 PLWNGADVPTA
-620 MISIPYFEFEVIG
+620 TILIPYFEFEVLG
-633 ATTALENYTFDGKIR
+633 ANVALGNYTFDGKIR

-666 TDNSVNQI
+666 MDNSVNQI

-685 NAS
+685 NA

>member
-1 MNATSQIK
+1 MNATTQIK

-90 LETSLDESAVAAG
+90 LETSLDESAVASG
-103 TCHATF
+103 SCHATF
-109 ELEKSDTKIDA
+109 ELDKSDTKIDA

-125 RIFAVDSDGS
+125 RIYAVDSDGS

-143 IFVEPTYGDDSNLAT
+143 IFVEPTYGEDSNLAT
-158 PDDLKYIVSARDYAE
+158 PDDLKYLVSARDYAE

-181 GSAELAE
+181 GGAGLSE

-195 NAKYFFEQAKA
+195 NSKYFSEQAKA
-206 HSTLSS
+206 HTESS
-212 DYATQAQNS
+212 
-221 FFGASA
+221 SA
-227 SEESANGYAAS
+227 YAAQ
-238 ATRSASA
+238 
-245 AESSASSASASAS
+245 AESSAQSAEASAGIAGGYASNAADSAAFASVQTESASASAS
-258 SAASAKSAA
+258 SAQSAKAEA
-267 ESAKTAAQQAAAS
+267 ESAKTAAQLAAAS
-280 AAASDAGRLALA
+280 ASSSDAGRLALA
-292 KADNGTL
+292 KSDSGTL
-299 YFSGGSATATPN
+299 YFSGGSASAAPN

-325 DFSVVQTAGTN
+325 DFSVVQTAN
-336 IFFPF
+336 VLFPF
-341 YIGTTS
+341 LAGTMS
-347 TGNFFACQY
+347 TGIYLAAQFGGDNRLRAM
-356 GMGNQLRVHRAV
+356 MGATAIGSFSRS
-368 GGNAAYVGRFNR
+368 
-380 ADIAALATGGLNALA
+380 DIAALVGDGLNALA

-401 ADGNTQL
+401 ADGNAQV
-408 SLYVNGVPVPNNA
+408 SLFVNGVSVQNRA
-421 TATVEYPTLES
+421 TATAAYPTLNNALS
-432 FVSINKWGSTTT
+432 VNKWGSSTT
-444 SVGTVGYSDFRVLNF
+444 SAGTVGYSDFRVLNF
-459 DVSATDAPY
+459 DISATDAPY
-468 SLADYQAGRRL
+468 TLSDYQKGKRL

-488 IKSNPDVAAQA
+488 IKSNPDVVAQA

-517 DSGYTITCTQ
+517 DDGYTLTLT
-527 SATRRFWFKF
+527 SAATRRFWFKF

-565 ISQTTLNVGT
+565 ISQTSLNVGT
-575 STTSPYTTPVNDLPT
+575 STTSPYTTPVNNLPT
-590 SGVVDVVFQTP
+590 SEAVDVVFQTP
-601 VEADMVGF
+601 IDADIVGF

-620 MISIPYFEFEVIG
+620 TISIPYFEFEVLG

-666 TDNSVNQI
+666 MDNSVNQI

-685 NAS
+685 NA

>member
-1 MNATSQIK
+1 MNATTQIK

-90 LETSLDESAVAAG
+90 LETSLDESAVASG
-103 TCHATF
+103 SCHATF
-109 ELEKSDTKIDA
+109 ELDKSDTKIDA

-125 RIFAVDSDGS
+125 RIYAVDSDGS

-143 IFVEPTYGDDSNLAT
+143 IFVEPTYGEDSNLAT
-158 PDDLKYIVSARDYAE
+158 PDDLKYLVSARDYAE

-181 GSAELAE
+181 GGAGLSE

-195 NAKYFFEQAKA
+195 NSKYFSEQAKA
-206 HSTLSS
+206 HTESS
-212 DYATQAQNS
+212 
-221 FFGASA
+221 SA
-227 SEESANGYAAS
+227 YAAQ
-238 ATRSASA
+238 
-245 AESSASSASASAS
+245 AESSAQSAEASAGIAGGYASNAADSAAFASVQAESASASAS
-258 SAASAKSAA
+258 SAQSAKAEA
-267 ESAKTAAQQAAAS
+267 ESAKTAAQLAAAS
-280 AAASDAGRLALA
+280 ASSSDAGRLALA
-292 KADNGTL
+292 KSDSGTL
-299 YFSGGSATATPN
+299 YFSGGSASATPS

-325 DFSVVQTAGTN
+325 DFSVEQTSPV
-336 IFFPF
+336 FFPF
-341 YIGTTS
+341 YVGKTALGKFIHV
-347 TGNFFACQY
+347 QY
-356 GMGNQLRVHRAV
+356 GNNNTLRALINGVIV
-368 GGNAAYVGRFNR
+368 GLFNR
-380 ADIAALATGGLNALA
+380 ADIAALVGDGLNALA

-401 ADGNTQL
+401 SDGNIQT
-408 SLYVNGVPVPNNA
+408 SLFVNGVGVQNRA
-421 TATVEYPTLES
+421 TATAEYPTLDS
-432 FVSINKWGSTTT
+432 FLSINRWGTAN
-444 SVGTVGYSDFRVLNF
+444 VYAGTVRYSDFCILNF
-459 DVSATDAPY
+459 DVSSADAPY
-468 SLADYQAGRRL
+468 TLSDYQKGKRL

-488 IKSNPDVAAQA
+488 IKSNPDVVAQA

-517 DSGYTITCTQ
+517 DNGYTLTLT
-527 SATRRFWFKF
+527 SAATRRFWFKF

-565 ISQTTLNVGT
+565 ISQTSLNVGT

-590 SGVVDVVFQTP
+590 SEAVDVVFQTP
-601 VEADMVGF
+601 VDADMVGF

-620 MISIPYFEFEVIG
+620 TISIPYFGFEVWG
-633 ATTALENYTFDGKIR
+633 ANVAFENYTFDGKIR

-666 TDNSVNQI
+666 MDNSVNQI

-685 NAS
+685 NA

>member
-1 MNATSQIK
+1 MNATTQIK

-39 AVQFGVVFR
+39 AVQFCVVFR

-90 LETSLDESAVAAG
+90 LETSLDESAVASG
-103 TCHATF
+103 SCHATF
-109 ELEKSDTKIDA
+109 ELDKSDTKIDA

-125 RIFAVDSDGS
+125 RIYAVDSDGS

-143 IFVEPTYGDDSNLAT
+143 IFVEPTYGEDSNLAT
-158 PDDLKYIVSARDYAE
+158 PDDLKYLVSARDYAE

-181 GSAELAE
+181 GGAGLSE

-195 NAKYFFEQAKA
+195 NSKYFSEQAKA
-206 HSTLSS
+206 HTESS
-212 DYATQAQNS
+212 
-221 FFGASA
+221 SA
-227 SEESANGYAAS
+227 YAAQ
-238 ATRSASA
+238 
-245 AESSASSASASAS
+245 AESSAQSAEASAEIAGGYASNAADSVAFASVQAESASASAS
-258 SAASAKSAA
+258 SAQSAKAEA
-267 ESAKTAAQQAAAS
+267 ESAKTAAQLAAAS
-280 AAASDAGRLALA
+280 ASSSDAGRLALT
-292 KADNGTL
+292 KSDSGTL
-299 YFSGGSATATPN
+299 YFSGGSASATPN

-325 DFSVVQTAGTN
+325 DFGVAQSANVLFPFLAGTM
-336 IFFPF
+336 
-341 YIGTTS
+341 S
-347 TGNFFACQY
+347 TGIYLAAQFGGDNRLRAM
-356 GMGNQLRVHRAV
+356 MGATAIGSFTRS
-368 GGNAAYVGRFNR
+368 
-380 ADIAALATGGLNALA
+380 DIAALVGDGLNALA

-401 ADGNTQL
+401 ADGNAQV
-408 SLYVNGVPVPNNA
+408 SLFVNGVSVQNRA
-421 TATVEYPTLES
+421 TATAAYPALNNALS
-432 FVSINKWGSTTT
+432 VNKWGSSST
-444 SVGTVGYSDFRVLNF
+444 SAGTVGYSDFRVLNF

-468 SLADYQAGRRL
+468 SLADYQAGKRL

-488 IKSNPDVAAQA
+488 IKSNPDVVAQA

-517 DSGYTITCTQ
+517 DNGYTLTLTEA
-527 SATRRFWFKF
+527 ATRRFWFRL

-554 TWDGMETTGSR
+554 TWDGMETTPTR
-565 ISQTTLNVGT
+565 ISQTSLNVGT
-575 STTSPYTTPVNDLPT
+575 STTSPYTTPVNNLPT
-590 SGVVDVVFQTP
+590 SEAVDVVFQTP
-601 VEADMVGF
+601 VEADMIGF
-609 PTWNGADVPTA
+609 PLWNGADVPTA
-620 MISIPYFEFEVIG
+620 TISIPYFEFAVIG
-633 ATTALENYTFDGKIR
+633 ANVALENYTFDGKIR

-666 TDNSVNQI
+666 MDNSVNQI

-685 NAS
+685 NA

>member
-1 MNATSQIK
+1 MNATTQIK

-90 LETSLDESAVAAG
+90 LETSLDESAVASG
-103 TCHATF
+103 SCHATF
-109 ELEKSDTKIDA
+109 ELDKSDTKIDA

-125 RIFAVDSDGS
+125 RIYAVDSDGS

-143 IFVEPTYGDDSNLAT
+143 IFVEPTYGEDSNLAT
-158 PDDLKYIVSARDYAE
+158 PDDLKYLVSARDYAE

-181 GSAELAE
+181 GGAGLSE

-195 NAKYFFEQAKA
+195 NSKYFSEQAKA
-206 HSTLSS
+206 HTESS
-212 DYATQAQNS
+212 
-221 FFGASA
+221 SA
-227 SEESANGYAAS
+227 YAAQ
-238 ATRSASA
+238 
-245 AESSASSASASAS
+245 AESSAQSAEASAEIAGGYASNAADSAAFASVQAESASASAS
-258 SAASAKSAA
+258 SAQSAKAEA
-267 ESAKTAAQQAAAS
+267 ESAKTAAQLAAAS
-280 AAASDAGRLALA
+280 ASSSDAGRLALA
-292 KADNGTL
+292 KSDGGTL
-299 YFSGGSATATPN
+299 YFSGGSASATPN

-325 DFSVVQTAGTN
+325 DFSVVQTAN
-336 IFFPF
+336 VLFPF
-341 YIGTTS
+341 LAGTMS
-347 TGNFFACQY
+347 TGIYLAAQFGGDNRLRAM
-356 GMGNQLRVHRAV
+356 MGATAIGSFSRS
-368 GGNAAYVGRFNR
+368 
-380 ADIAALATGGLNALA
+380 DIAALVGDGLNALA

-401 ADGNTQL
+401 ADGNAQV
-408 SLYVNGVPVPNNA
+408 SLFVNGVSVQNRA
-421 TATVEYPTLES
+421 TATAAYPTLNNALS
-432 FVSINKWGSTTT
+432 VNKWGSSTT
-444 SVGTVGYSDFRVLNF
+444 SAGTVGYSDFRVLNF
-459 DVSATDAPY
+459 DISATDAPY
-468 SLADYQAGRRL
+468 TLSDYQKGKRL

-488 IKSNPDVAAQA
+488 IKSNPDVVAQA

-517 DSGYTITCTQ
+517 DNGYTLTLT
-527 SATRRFWFKF
+527 SAATRRFWFKF

-554 TWDGMETTGSR
+554 TWDGMETTPTR
-565 ISQTTLNVGT
+565 ISQTSLNVGT
-575 STTSPYTTPVNDLPT
+575 STTSPYTTPVGNLPT
-590 SGVVDVVFQTP
+590 SEAVDVVFQTP
-601 VEADMVGF
+601 LEADMIGF
-609 PTWNGADVPTA
+609 PLWNGADVPTA
-620 MISIPYFEFEVIG
+620 TISIPYFEFAVIG

-653 ESHATISGSVAGD
+653 ESHATISDSVAGD
-666 TDNSVNQI
+666 MDNSVNQI

-685 NAS
+685 NA

>member
-1 MNATSQIK
+1 MNATTQIK

-39 AVQFGVVFR
+39 AVQFCVVFR

-90 LETSLDESAVAAG
+90 LETSLDESAVASG
-103 TCHATF
+103 SCHATF
-109 ELEKSDTKIDA
+109 ELDKSDTKIDA

-125 RIFAVDSDGS
+125 RIYAVDSDGS

-143 IFVEPTYGDDSNLAT
+143 IFVEPTYGEDSNLAT
-158 PDDLKYIVSARDYAE
+158 PDDLKYLVSARDYAE

-181 GSAELAE
+181 GGAGLSE

-195 NAKYFFEQAKA
+195 NSKYFSEQAKA
-206 HSTLSS
+206 HTESS
-212 DYATQAQNS
+212 
-221 FFGASA
+221 SA
-227 SEESANGYAAS
+227 YAAQ
-238 ATRSASA
+238 
-245 AESSASSASASAS
+245 AESSAQSAEASAGIAGGYASNAADSAAFASVQAESASASAS
-258 SAASAKSAA
+258 SAQSAKAEA
-267 ESAKTAAQQAAAS
+267 ESAKTAAQLAAAS
-280 AAASDAGRLALA
+280 ASSSDAGRLALT
-292 KADNGTL
+292 KSDSGTL
-299 YFSGGSATATPN
+299 YFSGGSASATPN
-311 LAFDTLSVLFKTDF
+311 LAFDTISVLFKTDF
-325 DFSVVQTAGTN
+325 DFSVPQLDPV
-336 IFFPF
+336 FFPF
-341 YIGTTS
+341 YVGKTTL
-347 TGNFFACQY
+347 GKFINVQY
-356 GMGNQLRVHRAV
+356 GNNNSLRAMINGV
-368 GGNAAYVGRFNR
+368 NAGIFNR
-380 ADIAALATGGLNALA
+380 SDIAALVGDGLNAFA

-401 ADGNTQL
+401 ADGNIQV
-408 SLYVNGVPVPNNA
+408 SLFVNGVAVQNRA
-421 TATVEYPTLES
+421 TATAEYPTLES
-432 FVSINKWGSTTT
+432 FISINKWGS
-444 SVGTVGYSDFRVLNF
+444 SLVYAGTVRYSDFCILNF
-459 DVSATDAPY
+459 DVSAADAPY
-468 SLADYQAGRRL
+468 SLAEYQKGKRL

-488 IKSNPDVAAQA
+488 IKSNPDVVAQA

-517 DSGYTITCTQ
+517 DDGYTLTLT
-527 SATRRFWFKF
+527 SASTRRFWFKF

-554 TWDGMETTGSR
+554 TWDDMETTGSR
-565 ISQTTLNVGT
+565 ISQTSLNVGT

-590 SGVVDVVFQTP
+590 SEAVDVVFQTP
-601 VEADMVGF
+601 VDADMVGF

-620 MISIPYFEFEVIG
+620 TISIPYFEFEVLG
-633 ATTALENYTFDGKIR
+633 STTALENYTFDGKIR

-666 TDNSVNQI
+666 IDNSVNQI

-685 NAS
+685 NA

>member
-1 MNATSQIK
+1 MNATTQIK

-90 LETSLDESAVAAG
+90 LETSLDESAVASG
-103 TCHATF
+103 SCHATF
-109 ELEKSDTKIDA
+109 ELDKSDTKIDA

-125 RIFAVDSDGS
+125 RIYAVDSDGS

-143 IFVEPTYGDDSNLAT
+143 IFVEPTYGEDSNLAT
-158 PDDLKYIVSARDYAE
+158 PDDLKYLVSARDYAE

-181 GSAELAE
+181 GGAGLSE

-195 NAKYFFEQAKA
+195 NSKYFSEQAKA
-206 HSTLSS
+206 HTESS
-212 DYATQAQNS
+212 
-221 FFGASA
+221 SA
-227 SEESANGYAAS
+227 YAAQ
-238 ATRSASA
+238 
-245 AESSASSASASAS
+245 AESSAQSAEASAEIAGGYASNAADSAAFASVQAESASASAS
-258 SAASAKSAA
+258 SAQSAKAEA
-267 ESAKTAAQQAAAS
+267 ESAKTAAQLAAAS
-280 AAASDAGRLALA
+280 AASSDAGRLALA
-292 KADNGTL
+292 KSDSGTL
-299 YFSGGSATATPN
+299 YFSGGSASATPN
-311 LAFDTLSVLFKTDF
+311 LAFDTLSVLFKTDL
-325 DFSVVQTAGTN
+325 DFTVARTANVLFPFLAGTM
-336 IFFPF
+336 
-341 YIGTTS
+341 S
-347 TGNFFACQY
+347 TGKYLAAQFGGDNRFRVM
-356 GMGNQLRVHRAV
+356 MGATAIGSFTRS
-368 GGNAAYVGRFNR
+368 
-380 ADIAALATGGLNALA
+380 DIAALVGDGLNALA

-401 ADGNTQL
+401 ADGNAQV
-408 SLYVNGVPVPNNA
+408 SLFVNGVSVQNRA
-421 TATVEYPTLES
+421 TATAEYPALNNALS
-432 FVSINKWGSTTT
+432 VNKWGSLST
-444 SVGTVGYSDFRVLNF
+444 SAGTVGYSDFRVLNF

-468 SLADYQAGRRL
+468 SLSDYQAGKRL

-488 IKSNPDVAAQA
+488 IKSNPDVVAQSM
-499 TPSAGNLGQTT
+499 PSAGNIGQTT

-517 DSGYTITCTQ
+517 DDGYTLTLTEA
-527 SATRRFWFKF
+527 ATRRFWFRL

-590 SGVVDVVFQTP
+590 SEAADVVFQTP

-620 MISIPYFEFEVIG
+620 TISIPYFEFEVLG
-633 ATTALENYTFDGKIR
+633 AITALENYTFDGKIR

-666 TDNSVNQI
+666 MDNSVNQI

-685 NAS
+685 NA

>member
-1 MNATSQIK
+1 MNATTQIK

-67 DIGALNR
+67 DIGVLNR

-90 LETSLDESAVAAG
+90 LETSLDESAVASG
-103 TCHATF
+103 SCHATF
-109 ELEKSDTKIDA
+109 ELDKSDTKIDA

-125 RIFAVDSDGS
+125 RIYAVDSDGS

-143 IFVEPTYGDDSNLAT
+143 IFVEPTYGEDSNLAT
-158 PDDLKYIVSARDYAE
+158 PDDLKYLVSARDYAE

-181 GSAELAE
+181 GGAGLSE

-195 NAKYFFEQAKA
+195 NSKYFSEQAKA
-206 HSTLSS
+206 HTESS
-212 DYATQAQNS
+212 
-221 FFGASA
+221 SA
-227 SEESANGYAAS
+227 YAAQ
-238 ATRSASA
+238 
-245 AESSASSASASAS
+245 AESSAQSAEASAEIAGGYASNAADSAAFASVQAESASASAS
-258 SAASAKSAA
+258 SAQSAKAEA
-267 ESAKTAAQQAAAS
+267 ESAKTAAQLAAAS
-280 AAASDAGRLALA
+280 ASSSDAGRLALA
-292 KADNGTL
+292 KSDGGTL
-299 YFSGGSATATPN
+299 YFSGGSASATPN

-325 DFSVVQTAGTN
+325 DFSVVQTAN
-336 IFFPF
+336 VLFPF
-341 YIGTTS
+341 LAGTMS
-347 TGNFFACQY
+347 TGIYLAAQFGGDNRLRAM
-356 GMGNQLRVHRAV
+356 MGATAIGSFSRS
-368 GGNAAYVGRFNR
+368 
-380 ADIAALATGGLNALA
+380 DIAALVGDGLNALA

-401 ADGNTQL
+401 ADGNAQV
-408 SLYVNGVPVPNNA
+408 SLFVNGVSVQNRA
-421 TATVEYPTLES
+421 TATAAYPTLNNALS
-432 FVSINKWGSTTT
+432 VNKWGSSTT
-444 SVGTVGYSDFRVLNF
+444 SAGTVGYSDFRVLNF
-459 DVSATDAPY
+459 DISATDAPY
-468 SLADYQAGRRL
+468 TLSDYQKGKRL

-488 IKSNPDVAAQA
+488 IKSNPDVVAQA

-517 DSGYTITCTQ
+517 DDGYTLTLT
-527 SATRRFWFKF
+527 SASTRRFWFKF

-565 ISQTTLNVGT
+565 ISQTSLNVGT

-590 SGVVDVVFQTP
+590 SEAVDVVFQTP
-601 VEADMVGF
+601 VDADMVGF

-620 MISIPYFEFEVIG
+620 TISIPYFEFEVLG
-633 ATTALENYTFDGKIR
+633 STTALENYTFDGKIR

-666 TDNSVNQI
+666 IDNSVNQI

-685 NAS
+685 NA

>member
-1 MNATSQIK
+1 MNATTQIK

-39 AVQFGVVFR
+39 AVQFCVVFR

-90 LETSLDESAVAAG
+90 LETSLDESAVASG
-103 TCHATF
+103 SCHATF
-109 ELEKSDTKIDA
+109 ELDKSDTKIDA

-125 RIFAVDSDGS
+125 RIYAVDSDGS

-143 IFVEPTYGDDSNLAT
+143 IFVEPTYGEDSNLAT
-158 PDDLKYIVSARDYAE
+158 PDDLKYLVSARDYAE

-181 GSAELAE
+181 GGAGLSE

-195 NAKYFFEQAKA
+195 NSKYFSEQAKA
-206 HSTLSS
+206 HTESS
-212 DYATQAQNS
+212 
-221 FFGASA
+221 SA
-227 SEESANGYAAS
+227 YAAQ
-238 ATRSASA
+238 
-245 AESSASSASASAS
+245 AESSAQSAEASAGIAGGYASNAADSAASASSQAESASASAS
-258 SAASAKSAA
+258 SAQSAKTAA
-267 ESAKTAAQQAAAS
+267 ESAKTAAQLAAAS
-280 AAASDAGRLALA
+280 AASSDAGRLALT
-292 KADNGTL
+292 KSDGGTL
-299 YFSGGSATATPN
+299 YFSGGSASATPN

-325 DFSVVQTAGTN
+325 DFGVAQTAN
-336 IFFPF
+336 VLFPF
-341 YIGTTS
+341 LAGTMS
-347 TGNFFACQY
+347 TGIYLAAQFGGDNRLRAM
-356 GMGNQLRVHRAV
+356 MGATAIGSFSRS
-368 GGNAAYVGRFNR
+368 
-380 ADIAALATGGLNALA
+380 DIAALVGDGLNALA

-401 ADGNTQL
+401 ADGNAQV
-408 SLYVNGVPVPNNA
+408 SLFVNGVSVQNRA
-421 TATVEYPTLES
+421 TATAVYPTLNNALS
-432 FVSINKWGSTTT
+432 VNKWGSSST
-444 SVGTVGYSDFRVLNF
+444 SAGTVGYSDFRVLNF

-468 SLADYQAGRRL
+468 SLADYQAGKRL

-488 IKSNPDVAAQA
+488 IKSNPDVVAQA
-499 TPSAGNLGQTT
+499 APSAGNLGQTT

-517 DSGYTITCTQ
+517 DNGYTLTLT
-527 SATRRFWFKF
+527 SAATRRFWFKF

-554 TWDGMETTGSR
+554 TWEGMETTGSR
-565 ISQTTLNVGT
+565 ISQTSLNVGT
-575 STTSPYTTPVNDLPT
+575 STTSPYTTPVNNLPT
-590 SGVVDVVFQTP
+590 SEAVDVVFQTP
-601 VEADMVGF
+601 IEADMVGF
-609 PTWNGADVPTA
+609 PLWNGADVPTA
-620 MISIPYFEFEVIG
+620 TISIPYFEFAVLG
-633 ATTALENYTFDGKIR
+633 ANVALGNYTFDGKIR

-666 TDNSVNQI
+666 MDNSVNQI

-685 NAS
+685 NA